1 MFRTVWLGMLVLAC
15 VSFTGC
21 GSDAA
26 TTEQAAA
33 TAAPKTNSNP
43 KDSVQKF
50 LQAVKDGDD
59 KTAETMLTP
68 LAREKT
74 AEFDIA
80 VAPPGSQTA
89 TFKVIDLEMIGADAA
104 HVASQWTDYDETG
117 QPHTDDLVWMVRLEA
132 EGWRIAGMAARL
144 FPEEPPLFLN
154 FEDPEDM
161 IRKQELA
168 AEEIRQRAM
177 AAETERQAAQPAST
191 QQQGTLR
198 Q

>member
-15 VSFTGC
+15 GSLTGC
-21 GSDAA
+21 GSDTA

-43 KDSVQKF
+43 TESVQKF
-50 LQAVKDGDD
+50 LQAVKEGDD

-89 TFKVIDLEMIGADAA
+89 TFKVLDMELIGSDAA
-104 HVASQWTDYDETG
+104 HVASQWTDYDEAG
-117 QPHTDDLVWMVRLEA
+117 QPHTDDLVWMVRLEQ

-177 AAETERQAAQPAST
+177 AAETQRQAAQPAST